1 MADDLPNFDNVQ
13 DFFNRSTEHLH
24 QPANCQHAGA
34 MELAK
39 LRNLPNVGNALD
51 IMQEL
56 RAIRAEMREQN
67 TALRADMRA
76 QNAQITAQNAQI
88 TTELQELRKLASA
101 RDFNARDFNVYA
113 RLQNSGVRDD
123 TQELVVLRPVS
134 TNPVNAAN
142 LNEAIP
148 HFPENV
154 RQMNDVAYGIE
165 QARKGQELTYLQ
177 KKAIKAIGVVFDL
190 DL

>member
-1 MADDLPNFDNVQ
+1 
-13 DFFNRSTEHLH
+13 
-24 QPANCQHAGA
+24 
-34 MELAK
+34 
-39 LRNLPNVGNALD
+39 
-51 IMQEL
+51 MQEL
-56 RAIRAEMREQN
+56 RAMRAEMREQN
-67 TALRADMRA
+67 TALRADMGVLRA
-76 QNAQITAQNAQI
+76 DMGVQNAQITR
-88 TTELQELRKLASA
+88 ELQELRKLAS
-101 RDFNARDFNVYA
+101 ARDFNVYA

-123 TQELVVLRPVS
+123 TQELVVLPSVS

-154 RQMNDVAYGIE
+154 RALRQMHARDLKHLLDAVDVAYGIE
-165 QARKGQELTYLQ
+165 RGRMLQ